1 MAKQAF
7 LGSKH
12 SHGGTITSA
21 SPNVTVNGKPVARK
35 GDTAS
40 CPTHGTVTIVGG
52 SSKVLANG
60 RARAR
65 IGDAL
70 SCGAVIVDGSSNQD
84 VGD

>member
-12 SHGGTITSA
+12 SHGGTIITA

-35 GDTAS
+35 GDAAN
-40 CPTHGTVTIVGG
+40 CPIHGTVTIVGG
-52 SSKVLANG
+52 SLKVTANG
-60 RARAR
+60 RGRAR

-70 SCGAVIVDGSSNQD
+70 SCGAVIVDGSTNQD